1 MLKKVFSVSK
11 EIYYYF
17 KWKKR
22 YELILKNNY
31 KLLPFP
37 IKRNVIINKK
47 KRFVRGDSYLF
58 HIAKEYEPGLN
69 SLIQK
74 VSSFCDK
81 EIVLDIGAN
90 VGMTAIIF
98 SDLFQKVIAFEPSKE
113 SFNVLNENLKNNMI
127 ENVETI
133 NYGLGNEEK
142 ILNTISPYLE
152 ATSKAIIPYLD
163 TKDEI
168 KDYSLEKIII
178 KNGDKALNELSED
191 KKIGLI
197 KIDVEGFELEV
208 LKGLETTLKKYK
220 PVVILEMNAICLNLF
235 SKMSLPDF
243 LESLDK
249 YFPILIAYNDSTY
262 ENFDISSGKT
272 EARFKVMKRHLQN
285 SFCPNIVC
293 FHDKEQL
300 SKYQNL

>member
-1 MLKKVFSVSK
+1 MIKKGFSFLKG
-11 EIYYYF
+11 IYYYL

-22 YELILKNNY
+22 YDLILKNNY

-37 IKRNVIINKK
+37 IKRHVIINKK
-47 KRFVRGDSYLF
+47 KRYLRGDSYLF
-58 HIAKEYEPGLN
+58 HIKKEYEPGLN

-74 VSSFCDK
+74 ISALCDK

-90 VGMTAIIF
+90 IGMTAIIF
-98 SDLFQKVIAFEPSKE
+98 SELFQKVIAFEPSKE

-142 ILNTISPYLE
+142 ILTTISPNLE

-168 KDYSLEKIII
+168 KDYNLEKIII
-178 KNGDKALNELSED
+178 KNGDKALNELSKD

-208 LKGLETTLKKYK
+208 LKGLETTLKKNK

-235 SKMSLPDF
+235 TKVSLPNF

-249 YFPILIAYNDSTY
+249 YFPILIAYNDSSY
-262 ENFDISSGKT
+262 ENIDISSGKK

-285 SFCPNIVC
+285 GFCPTIVC
-293 FHDKEQL
+293 FHDEEQL